1 MGAVCEVFSFILEIP
16 AAGQQAKVFVNGE
29 FVVSHEGAI
38 QHFEPILRK
47 NVRKNLI
54 R

>member
-1 MGAVCEVFSFILEIP
+1 MKYSRLFLEVP

-29 FVVSHEGAI
+29 FVVSHEGGYSAFRADI
-38 QHFEPILRK
+38 TE
-47 NVRKNLI
+47 NLI